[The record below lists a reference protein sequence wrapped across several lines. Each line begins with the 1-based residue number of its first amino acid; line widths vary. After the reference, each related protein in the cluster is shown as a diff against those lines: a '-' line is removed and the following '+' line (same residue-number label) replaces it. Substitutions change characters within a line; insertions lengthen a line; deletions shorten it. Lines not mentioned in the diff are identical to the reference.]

1 MNAADNTK
9 LIDARLVYGFP
20 DAGKTSYIQDC
31 VQNDRF
37 YKRGYTLIL
46 CFEEGETAYDEEA
59 LAEKN
64 TAVMYY
70 GGGDVKEFC
79 EGCIEAFRPD
89 RIYVEMN
96 TGMPELREQLPGC
109 MKVTFATVLI
119 DWDTFQVYY
128 AASLQELRQM
138 VSESHQVTFRG
149 CPSRRVLE
157 PYSQAFR
164 VMNPKASYLRQDP
177 MGYHEKAFDLF
188 LPFSLD
194 DDEIVV
200 GEKEFLPLWLDS
212 FDHPE
217 HYDGKMLRFTDP
229 IEVRRDDAGRPWAC
243 GRVVMACCM
252 ADLQFMSF
260 ELVVNAYKS
269 GEDVS
274 AGPDAG
280 WYTLEARAETAA
292 GNYGQ
297 KKLRLIPKAIRHAKA
312 PEELILDS
320 RQQ

>member
-1 MNAADNTK
+1 MNAAETTK
-9 LIDARLVYGFP
+9 LIDTRLVYGFP

-31 VQNDRF
+31 VMNDRF
-37 YKRGYTLIL
+37 YKRGYTLVL
-46 CFEEGETAYDEEA
+46 CFEEGEAAYDEAA
-59 LAEKN
+59 LEEKN
-64 TAVMYY
+64 TAVVYY

-96 TGMPELREQLPGC
+96 SGMPELREQLSEC
-109 MKVTFATVLI
+109 MKVTFAAALI
-119 DWDTFQVYY
+119 DWDTFQACY

-138 VSESHQVTFRG
+138 VAESNQVTFRG

-164 VMNPKASYLRQDP
+164 VMNPNASYLRQDP

-188 LPFSLD
+188 VPFSLD
-194 DDEIVV
+194 ADEISV

-229 IEVRRDDAGRPWAC
+229 LEVRRNEADGLLAC

-260 ELVVNAYKS
+260 ELLVNA
-269 GEDVS
+269 GRT
-274 AGPDAG
+274 AGTAAPAEG
-280 WYTLEARAETAA
+280 WYTMDAQAEVVT
-292 GNYGQ
+292 GSYGRR
-297 KKLRLIPKAIRHAKA
+297 KLRLIPKAIHHAQA
-312 PEELILDS
+312 PETLILDS
-320 RQQ
+320 RRQ